1 LPTGGNLTDVL
12 RKKHFVVLG
21 AEPALDCA
29 DPQAAMAALQAAT
42 FVVQL
47 SPWKTGLEYANAV
60 LPIAPFTETSGTF
73 INIEGR
79 AQSVHATVNPL
90 GETRPGWKVLRVL
103 GSLLGRRG
111 VEFDTIEEV
120 RRACLEGK
128 DPHPLRSNQ
137 IGAMSAAAV
146 PRGGIERI
154 ADVPMYFA
162 DPLVRRSPPLQKTRE
177 SQPPRAWMNSR
188 MLQRLG
194 VAAGQPV
201 LVKQGSGEARL
212 MAALDD
218 KLPDDCVRVSA
229 AHPTTAKLGPMFGTL
244 TVEKAV
250 VREAA

>member
-1 LPTGGNLTDVL
+1 
-12 RKKHFVVLG
+12 
-21 AEPALDCA
+21 
-29 DPQAAMAALQAAT
+29 
-42 FVVQL
+42 
-47 SPWKTGLEYANAV
+47 
-60 LPIAPFTETSGTF
+60 
-73 INIEGR
+73 
-79 AQSVHATVNPL
+79 
-90 GETRPGWKVLRVL
+90 VL

-128 DPHPLRSNQ
+128 DPRQLLSNE
-137 IGAMSAAAV
+137 IAGVAAAAAG
-146 PRGGIERI
+146 GGIERI

-188 MLQRLG
+188 LLQRLG

-229 AHPTTAKLGPMFGTL
+229 AHPTTAKLGAMFGTL
-244 TVEKAV
+244 TLDKAA

>member
-1 LPTGGNLTDVL
+1 
-12 RKKHFVVLG
+12 
-21 AEPALDCA
+21 
-29 DPQAAMAALQAAT
+29 MAALKAAS

-60 LPIAPFTETSGTF
+60 LPIAPFTETSGTYV
-73 INIEGR
+73 NIEGR
-79 AQSVHATVNPL
+79 AQSFYATVNPL

-111 VEFDTIEEV
+111 VEFDTLEEV

-128 DPHPLRSNQ
+128 DPRRLLSTE
-137 IGAMSAAAV
+137 IGAVSAASA

-162 DPLVRRSPPLQKTRE
+162 DPLVRRAPSLQKTKE

-188 MLQRLG
+188 LLQRLG

-229 AHPTTAKLGPMFGTL
+229 AHPTTAKLGAMFGTL